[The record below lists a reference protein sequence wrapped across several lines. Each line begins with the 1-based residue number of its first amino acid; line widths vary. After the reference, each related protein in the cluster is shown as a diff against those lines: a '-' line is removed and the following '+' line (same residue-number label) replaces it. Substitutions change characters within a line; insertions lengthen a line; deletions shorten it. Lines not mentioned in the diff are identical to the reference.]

1 LNDLGERIGEKVV
14 IVFDEFQRSGGSVGL
29 MLHNAIAYS
38 YDYYRNLS
46 FILTGSEM
54 GILYNILRNTENP
67 LYGRAFIEIRTR
79 KLRSDDAI
87 DFLEMGF
94 KESGKEVPRKEINI
108 VVEELDGI
116 IGWLTYYGYLKVSGR
131 GDLEEIKRE
140 AVGLAKTELENFL
153 KGRVSSRYRLV
164 LKLLT
169 EGVKE
174 WSLLKRGLEK
184 VEGRELSDRVLYEIL
199 QQLKAHSIIDEENNF
214 TDPVIRKASKSI

>member
-1 LNDLGERIGEKVV
+1 
-14 IVFDEFQRSGGSVGL
+14 

-54 GILYNILRNTENP
+54 CVLYDILRNTENP
-67 LYGRAFIEIRTR
+67 LYGRAFIKIRTR
-79 KLRSDDAI
+79 KLRKGKAVNL
-87 DFLEMGF
+87 LEMGF
-94 KESGKEVPRKEINI
+94 KEVGRDVSQREIDI

-116 IGWLTYYGYLKVSGR
+116 IGWLAYYGYLRVSGK
-131 GDLEEIKRE
+131 GDFEEIKRE
-140 AVGLAKTELENFL
+140 TVELAKAELENFL
-153 KGRVSSRYRLV
+153 KGRVSRRYRLV
-164 LKLLT
+164 LRLLT

-184 VEGRELSDRVLYEIL
+184 AEGKELSDRVIYEIL

-214 TDPVIRKASKSI
+214 TDPIIKEASKSI

>member
-1 LNDLGERIGEKVV
+1 MNDLGERIGEKVV

-94 KESGKEVPRKEINI
+94 KESGKEVPRKEIN
-108 VVEELDGI
+108 L
-116 IGWLTYYGYLKVSGR
+116 
-131 GDLEEIKRE
+131 
-140 AVGLAKTELENFL
+140 
-153 KGRVSSRYRLV
+153 
-164 LKLLT
+164 
-169 EGVKE
+169 
-174 WSLLKRGLEK
+174 SL
-184 VEGRELSDRVLYEIL
+184 I
-199 QQLKAHSIIDEENNF
+199 HI
-214 TDPVIRKASKSI
+214 